1 MTLYRNLMKLQ
12 LRKVPE
18 DLRELGDL
26 YIKKEF
32 RLHLDKANED
42 QMTKFLMG
50 WQQYETM
57 LTNQLDYS
65 RSTKQMKDVLHNPD
79 VDALLNDKLTE
90 D

>member
-1 MTLYRNLMKLQ
+1 MKLQ

>member
-26 YIKKEF
+26 YIKQEF

>member
-1 MTLYRNLMKLQ
+1 MKLQ

-26 YIKKEF
+26 YIKQEF